1 MSIFSDKLA
10 FYIKASGFPLHYL
23 SEKSGLEL
31 TYLSKIKKGERLP
44 SDRQKVKRLIESL
57 RLPPDDSEILYQSY
71 LRVLLGEENYWQ
83 NVQVKSLLE
92 SIGNI
97 PTISFFHACPTDDEK
112 KYTVYHRQDVH
123 RLIRT
128 VFEDELH
135 QDNPQIKLILQP
147 EDTTIMAYLASL
159 YTENPI
165 NIQHILCLQT
175 QNKHCANQQNLA
187 QLEKILPNFLSH
199 PSYEVLYYYDDLSSH
214 NNAMNLF
221 PYLILTQRYSVR
233 ISHNFDFAEA
243 DTRKT
248 SLEISQFAYR
258 KIAERCKPFF
268 VKSCCLTGTYP
279 FPQNALFILSQ
290 EPPSLMFDQPC
301 PLQNMGKP
309 STLYFSETCLQ
320 NLQPAIIHKLV
331 QQCEYGR
338 YIPILIKEKYFHPP
352 SNVALYLFNTG
363 VVSIQF
369 RQTDKSNIIYTIQ
382 ETSLSDSVQQF
393 LKYLGE
399 SEFVYSREE
408 SFEKLTNAQAINQNP
423 ESLQNNGS

>member
-57 RLPPDDSEILYQSY
+57 RLSPDDSEILYQSY
-71 LRVLLGEENYWQ
+71 QRTLLGETNYWQ

-92 SIGNI
+92 SIENI
-97 PTISFFHACPTDDEK
+97 PTISFFDICPTADEK
-112 KYTVYHRQDVH
+112 KYAVYTRQDVH
-123 RLIRT
+123 QLIRA

-135 QDNPQIKLILQP
+135 QDHPQIKLILQP
-147 EDTTIMAYLASL
+147 EDPVIMSYLASL
-159 YTENPI
+159 HSENPI

-175 QNKHCANQQNLA
+175 QNKHSANQQNLA
-187 QLEKILPNFLSH
+187 LLEKILPIFLSH
-199 PSYEVLYYYDDLSSH
+199 PPYEVLYYYDDLSAH

-221 PYLILTQRYSVR
+221 PYFILTQRYSVR

-243 DTRKT
+243 DTRKA

-258 KIAERCKPFF
+258 KIEKRCKPLF
-268 VKSCCLTGTYP
+268 VKSCCPVQTYP
-279 FPQNALFILSQ
+279 FTHSILFFLSQ
-290 EPPSLMFDQPC
+290 NPSMLMCNQPC

-309 STLYFSETCLQ
+309 STLYFSESCLQ
-320 NLQPAIIHKLV
+320 KMQSESIHKLV
-331 QQCEYGR
+331 QQCEHGR
-338 YIPILIKEKYFHPP
+338 CIPILIKEKYFHPP
-352 SNVALYLFNTG
+352 SNAALYLFDTG

-369 RQTDKSNIIYTIQ
+369 RQPDKSNIFYTIQ
-382 ETSLSDSVQQF
+382 ETSLCDSVQQF

-399 SEFVYSREE
+399 SEFVYSKEE
-408 SFEKLTNAQAINQNP
+408 SFEKLTHTII
-423 ESLQNNGS
+423 